1 MKKIFLALIALI
13 SCMSMNAQIMKVMK
27 GDKIIATY
35 KASEADRF
43 VYEEEPPFGE
53 GTAPANINGKST
65 NVKWVQLWENG
76 PKFAEYNVGVT
87 DDKAESYGG
96 YYEWVNS
103 DVATAN
109 WGSNWRTPNKGEFE
123 KLIANCDIEHITSKG
138 IKGIKV
144 NGKGDFSNNS
154 IFLPAAGYGA
164 GGNIWFANE
173 DGHYWS
179 STPKGDEQWD
189 LSFFSGIEGVYTAGD
204 GMAYSVRAVLNEEDP
219 DDAPTGFGKG
229 STNGTIDGKNVNIP
243 WTQLWENGP
252 KFANYNIG
260 VTDGKAESFGE
271 FCVPYGYTSEDD
283 DPATRIW
290 GSDWRMPTLE
300 EFRALR
306 ANCESEWTT
315 INGVPGRKYTGR
327 GKYSDNSIFLPAAG
341 IETGGGDV
349 FRVGEDGFYWSS
361 TLEYHDDWVYAYVL
375 EFDSDSQTEEMV
387 WHVASYY
394 SIRAVV
400 KEQ

>member
-87 DDKAESYGG
+87 DGKAESYGG

-229 STNGTIDGKNVNIP
+229 STKATIDGKNVNIP

-271 FCVPYGYTSEDD
+271 YCEPYGYVYWDD
-283 DPATRIW
+283 ECDTATKKW
-290 GSDWRMPTLE
+290 GSNWRMPTIE
-300 EFRALR
+300 EFRALI

-315 INGVPGRKYTGR
+315 INGVPGRKYTGK
-327 GKYSDNSIFLPAAG
+327 GNYSDNSIFLPATG
-341 IETGGGDV
+341 MKEDDIIFDVETNGA
-349 FRVGEDGFYWSS
+349 YWSS
-361 TLEYHDDWVYAYVL
+361 TLDEDSYAYYL
-375 EFDSDSQTEEMV
+375 DFYPEKQDTEYPIYKDRWLMPV
-387 WHVASYY
+387 
-394 SIRAVV
+394 RAVV
-400 KEQ
+400 NE

>member
-87 DDKAESYGG
+87 DGKAESYGG

-109 WGSNWRTPNKGEFE
+109 WGSNWRTPNKGEFDA
-123 KLIANCDIEHITSKG
+123 LLANCDIEHTSLNG
-138 IKGIKV
+138 VKGIKV
-144 NGKGDFSNNS
+144 TGKGEYSDNS
-154 IFLPAAGYGA
+154 IFLPKAGYSRGKIFDVDFI
-164 GGNIWFANE
+164 GY
-173 DGHYWS
+173 YWC
-179 STPKGDEQWD
+179 STPTDDSQAYYLYFQNSIRTSVGKCSSE
-189 LSFFSGIEGVYTAGD
+189 
-204 GMAYSVRAVLNEEDP
+204 YSVRAVLNEEEP

-349 FRVGEDGFYWSS
+349 FCVGEDGFYWSS